1 MSLVFKFINSLGLD
15 RYDILAHSFGGRIAI
30 RLALKDNRA
39 DKIILTGGA
48 GLKPRRT
55 PLYYIRV
62 YLYKILKKILPKKHL
77 KGFGSSE
84 YKSLSDVMK
93 LSYLKI
99 VNDHQDSEVKNVKN
113 KTYLIYGNR
122 DKQTPLYMAKKFNKL
137 IKNST
142 LTVISGAGHFAFVD
156 NSRLFNALI
165 KEFLY
170 GD

>member
-30 RLALKDNRA
+30 RLALKDNRV

-113 KTYLIYGNR
+113 ETYLIYGNR

-142 LTVISGAGHFAFVD
+142 LTVIKGAGHFAFVD
-156 NSRLFNALI
+156 NPRLFNALI